1 MSTIEGGMICTDD
14 EDIFQTLKMLRGH
27 GLLRESNDQKLK
39 DNTYKKFKDLNKD
52 FIFLHNGFNLRNN
65 EIGGLLG
72 ISQLRKLDKNIK
84 KRQENLD
91 LFLSLINKDD
101 FYTDFKV
108 EGSSNYAFNV
118 ILKKQDDIFVD
129 KLINKLNE
137 AGIEFRRGSA
147 GGGNQLRQPYLQ
159 NIVPKFHFKKFINTE
174 HIHFYGFYIG
184 NFPSLKKSEIKYL
197 CNILNSIR

>member
-1 MSTIEGGMICTDD
+1 M
-14 EDIFQTLKMLRGH
+14 
-27 GLLRESNDQKLK
+27 
-39 DNTYKKFKDLNKD
+39 
-52 FIFLHNGFNLRNN
+52 RNN
-65 EIGGLLG
+65 EIEDSG

-118 ILKKQDDIFVD
+118 ILKQDDIFVD

-147 GGGNQLRQPYLQ
+147 GGGNQLRQP
-159 NIVPKFHFKKFINTE
+159 
-174 HIHFYGFYIG
+174 
-184 NFPSLKKSEIKYL
+184 
-197 CNILNSIR
+197 